1 MVNRN
6 FLAVLFSM
14 LAGAIIWAIHFTI
27 FYGFTSIACARG
39 AGNGA
44 VAYVVALATAIA
56 GLAAAAVAVLA
67 LREYGL
73 KTTAGDQAS
82 LMAFVGWITVGIAGI
97 ALMLMILEGVTILFV
112 PACV

>member
-1 MVNRN
+1 MVNRSL
-6 FLAVLFSM
+6 LAVLFSM

-27 FYGFTSIACARG
+27 FYGFTTIACARG

-44 VAYVVALATAIA
+44 VPYVVALTIGIA
-56 GLAAAAVAVLA
+56 CLEAAVAVLA

-73 KTTAGDQAS
+73 KPAAGDQAS
-82 LMAFVGWITVGIAGI
+82 LMAFVGWITAAVAGM
-97 ALMLMILEGVTILFV
+97 ALMLMILEGLAILFV